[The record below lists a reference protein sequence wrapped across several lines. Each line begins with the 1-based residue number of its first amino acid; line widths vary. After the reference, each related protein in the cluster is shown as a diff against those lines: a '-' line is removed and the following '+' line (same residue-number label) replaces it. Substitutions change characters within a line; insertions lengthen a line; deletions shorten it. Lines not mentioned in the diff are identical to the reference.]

1 MSKHVKHHDSKNH
14 VAIKESESQKADNG
28 LVKLVLIAVAALIL
42 GLFLGA
48 VLTMGYFTIAGPI
61 EQNNNQA
68 KGEVDVNELTLNVE
82 DWVNTNLTNGAF
94 LVKVSDVN
102 NLGNNLYELTYEIYQ
117 EGQLVSMG
125 YFYSDGKNLILSQG
139 QKLDL
144 SKPLEI
150 PEVEP
155 QEPVEV
161 QELSEE
167 DVVAL
172 GSFMSCLADKNVV
185 VYGANWCG
193 YTNSLVNNLGGFS
206 IIEPIYVECTVEEE
220 LCSQQNIVSFPTI
233 KMNGEAV
240 NIARTIDGFAGL
252 TGCVAPSVNQAT
264 TTTAGSC

>member
-14 VAIKESESQKADNG
+14 VAIKESASQKGDNG
-28 LVKLVLIAVAALIL
+28 LVKLVLIAALALIL

-61 EQNNNQA
+61 EQNNNQT

-82 DWVNTNLTNGAF
+82 DWVNTNLINDASVF
-94 LVKVSDVN
+94 AEVKDVN
-102 NLGNNLYELTYEIYQ
+102 YLGNNLYELTYEIYQ
-117 EGQLVSMG
+117 EGQLVGAG
-125 YFYSDGKNLILSQG
+125 YFYSIGSELIIG
-139 QKLDL
+139 QRFDL
-144 SKPLEI
+144 TKSLEI

-206 IIEPIYVECTVEEE
+206 VIEPIYVECTVEEE